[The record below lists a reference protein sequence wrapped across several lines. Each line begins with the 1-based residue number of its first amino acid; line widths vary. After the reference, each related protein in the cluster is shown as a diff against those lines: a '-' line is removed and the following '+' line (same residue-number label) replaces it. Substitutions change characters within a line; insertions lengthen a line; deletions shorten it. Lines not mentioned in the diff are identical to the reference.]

1 VDRYQLGEPLGRG
14 GMAEV
19 RRGLDLRLDRK
30 VAVKRLRTEL
40 AADPAFQ
47 ERFRREAHAVAI
59 LNHPGIAA
67 VFDSG
72 EETDPGTGVR
82 VPFIVMELVDGTTL
96 RSILQDSGA
105 LPVRRALEI
114 TNVVLHALAHSHA
127 SGIVHR
133 DIKPANIMV
142 TANGD
147 IKVMDF
153 GIARAATET
162 TSGLT
167 GTSMVVGTA
176 QYLSPEQAQGA
187 SVDLRSD
194 LYSVGCLLY
203 ELLTGRPPFLGET
216 AVSLAYQHVRE
227 VPEPPSRLVPE
238 LGPDIDALLGKA
250 LAKEPAERYQSATEM
265 AADIDRILQGRPV
278 LAAAPGESAVDTHEV
293 PVVYVPPPVEEVEVE
308 ATRSL
313 PAAAAS
319 TTAAASVAA
328 PTAVGS
334 SVAPPAA
341 TTADTLAPA
350 PEPRRSAGRTVAIAA
365 LTLLVLGGLLF
376 GAYWLLAPGG
386 ERRVSVPSLQ
396 GSTRAE
402 AEAQLREAGLQAAFI
417 HRRGPDD
424 NTRGTVVRQS
434 PGPDAEVEQGSTVT
448 AEINVGPAT
457 TKIPDDLVG
466 HDLDEAL
473 EVLADAGF
481 TNVKAVPVD
490 NPPED
495 AEPDEVVAV
504 EPAEGKRA
512 ALEEDI
518 VVSYVGRAA
527 EPATSGPTVGGA
539 PTTKN
544 RPPTDK
550 ESDESNP
557 AEEPTRS
564 SSPDDD
570 ETSTRPPT
578 ATRSSEPTE
587 TATTEPSAPAGS
599 TEPSGE
605 ASGDTNPAE
614 GEVGTPIPNV
624 SEVQIPGDELPAGG
638 QRPAGVESINP

>member
-1 VDRYQLGEPLGRG
+1 
-14 GMAEV
+14 MAEV

-30 VAVKRLRTEL
+30 VAVKRLKTEL

-47 ERFRREAHAVAI
+47 ERFRREARAVAI

-96 RSILQDSGA
+96 RSILQDSGS

-114 TNVVLHALAHSHA
+114 TSVVLQALAHSHA

-142 TANGD
+142 TTNGD

-153 GIARAATET
+153 GIARATET

-238 LGPDIDALLGKA
+238 LGPDIDAVIGKA
-250 LAKEPAERYQSATEM
+250 LAKKPAERYQSAAEM

-278 LAAAPGESAVDTHEV
+278 LAATPAESAVDTHQMPIV
-293 PVVYVPPPVEEVEVE
+293 PVPQPVEEVEVE

-313 PAAAAS
+313 PAA
-319 TTAAASVAA
+319 
-328 PTAVGS
+328 PTVDGS
-334 SVAPPAA
+334 SAAPPAA
-341 TTADTLAPA
+341 TMADTLAPP
-350 PEPRRSAGRTVAIAA
+350 PEPRRSAGRTIAIAA

-376 GAYWLLAPGG
+376 GAYWLLGPGG

-402 AEAQLREAGLQAAFI
+402 AEAELREAGLQAAFI

-434 PGPDAEVEQGSTVT
+434 PGPDTEVEQGSTVT

-466 HDLDEAL
+466 RDLDDAL

-481 TNVKAVPVD
+481 INVKAVPVK
-490 NPPED
+490 NPPDD

-539 PTTKN
+539 PTTTD

-550 ESDESNP
+550 ESEDESD
-557 AEEPTRS
+557 ESKEPTRS
-564 SSPDDD
+564 SSPD
-570 ETSTRPPT
+570 ETSARRPT
-578 ATRSSEPTE
+578 ATQSSKPTE
-587 TATTEPSAPAGS
+587 TATTEPTAPAGS
-599 TEPSGE
+599 TEPTGQE
-605 ASGDTNPAE
+605 SGDTNPAE
-614 GEVGTPIPNV
+614 GEGETPIPSV
-624 SEVQIPGDELPAGG
+624 SRVQVPGDELPVGG
-638 QRPAGVESINP
+638 ELPAGAQSIKP